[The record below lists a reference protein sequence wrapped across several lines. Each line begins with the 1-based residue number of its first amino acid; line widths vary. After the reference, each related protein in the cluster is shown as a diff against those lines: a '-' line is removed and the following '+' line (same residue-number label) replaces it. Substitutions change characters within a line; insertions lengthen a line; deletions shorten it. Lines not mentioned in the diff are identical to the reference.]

1 VPRFRIRRLGLRARV
16 TAAFALGALFTAAL
30 LAATTFGIS
39 REQLIRQ
46 RESSASAPFF
56 ANARIVREQLLSAQP
71 SGDLDVLGLLQDL
84 QTPAGSRP
92 ILFLQG
98 EWITTDQ
105 RFGESALPASLRTTV
120 LDGSAAQ
127 MRYSLDDE
135 PELGFGIP
143 LRSVG
148 SDAAYF
154 EIVSMNEVGDTLNS
168 LGIILV
174 GASILAT
181 ATGAALGWW
190 ASRRALLPLSEVGL
204 AAEAIAG
211 GRLDTRLEAANDPD
225 LVVLTDSFND
235 MARALEDRVARDE
248 RFASDVSHELRSP
261 LMTLSASIEVLNGR
275 RSALDERASS
285 ALDLLVADVARFEQ
299 LVNDLLEISRL
310 EAGAAELDF
319 ELVDPSELVLH
330 AVGTA
335 STTAVPVHYDEE
347 VAGTLILAD
356 KRRMERVVANL
367 IDNAAKYAD
376 GATGVRVLLADD
388 AVRIVIEDEGPGVP
402 EEVRQKIFERFARGT
417 EGGRRTMDR
426 GVGLGLALV
435 SEHVRL
441 HGGSVWVQDR
451 ADGMPGAAFVIELPT
466 VEP

>member
-16 TAAFALGALFTAAL
+16 TAAFTLGALFTAAL

-46 RESSASAPFF
+46 RESSASRPFF
-56 ANARIVREQLLSAQP
+56 ANARIVREQLLASPATDAL
-71 SGDLDVLGLLQDL
+71 SLLQGL

-92 ILFLQG
+92 ILFFDG
-98 EWITTDQ
+98 EWISPDQ
-105 RFGESALPASLRTTV
+105 RFGESALPDSLRTTV
-120 LDGSAAQ
+120 LDGDAAQ
-127 MRYSLDDE
+127 MRYTFNDE

-143 LRSVG
+143 LRSVEPE
-148 SDAAYF
+148 AAYF
-154 EIVSMNEVGDTLNS
+154 EIVSLDELGDTLNS

-174 GASILAT
+174 GASVLAT

-190 ASRRALLPLSEVGL
+190 ASRRALLPLTEVGQ

-211 GRLDTRLEAANDPD
+211 GRLDTRLESANDPD
-225 LVVLTDSFND
+225 LAVLTDSFND
-235 MARALEDRVARDE
+235 MARALEERVARDE
-248 RFASDVSHELRSP
+248 QFASDVSHELRSP
-261 LMTLSASIEVLNGR
+261 LMTLSASIEVLKAR

-310 EAGAAELDF
+310 EAGAAELDL
-319 ELVDPSELVLH
+319 EPVDPSELILH
-330 AVGTA
+330 AVGAA
-335 STTAVPVHYDEE
+335 STAPVPVHYDED
-347 VAGTLILAD
+347 VAGTRILAD

-367 IDNAAKYAD
+367 LDNAAKYAD
-376 GATGVRVLLADD
+376 GATAVRLLLEDGR
-388 AVRIVIEDEGPGVP
+388 VRIVVEDEGPGVP
-402 EEVRQKIFERFARGT
+402 AEVREKIFERFARGT

-435 SEHVRL
+435 TEHVRL
-441 HGGSVWVQDR
+441 HGGQVWVDDR
-451 ADGMPGAAFVIELPT
+451 ADGRPGAAFVVELP
-466 VEP
+466 VVRA